1 MLYNQSIEN
10 RRVTLSMQ
18 PPKPSSPLK
27 KIINAIQLSLNPEA
41 FFRKKLLNG
50 NDEFFFSM
58 PGLNQIL
65 MATSSAGAAEIFSSP
80 TSALTSSLPSPLEP
94 LLGTS
99 SLILLQ
105 GEAHTRERKMIK
117 PAFQGACLR
126 SYIPLIH
133 DAVSNTLNQ
142 HQFPATL
149 NVQTLMQELTL
160 DVIIEVVFGVTDNER
175 KVRYQEAVRQVLH
188 TFTPPLMLM
197 PFMRTTML
205 GLGPWDRF
213 VKARSAL
220 DKLINDDI
228 QQARIQVKAQS
239 QGGSEGEPKGK
250 SRQDILSTLVSLKDE
265 SGEPLSN
272 SHIRDELTT
281 LLAAGHETTANSL
294 TWAIYLISTHPDV
307 KSALTDEI
315 MALPSDSEIEPIM
328 KLKYLDAVI
337 KEVLRIHPVVPLVM
351 RSVVSAHTLMGYEL
365 EEGTYAGIAT
375 YALHMNPNIWDNPEQ
390 FIPERFLENDYS
402 PQEYVPFG
410 GGTKKCLGY
419 GFALFEMKSVLFKLY
434 RHTKIHME
442 SGDSVD
448 AAIQGITLGP
458 KQKIIASFESVQ

>member
-1 MLYNQSIEN
+1 ML
-10 RRVTLSMQ
+10 

-27 KIINAIQLSLNPEA
+27 KIRNAIQISSNPEA
-41 FFRKKLLNG
+41 FFREKLLTNEDG
-50 NDEFFFSM
+50 FFFSM

-65 MATSSAGAAEIFSSP
+65 MATSPAGAAEIFSSP

-94 LLGTS
+94 LLGKS

-105 GEAHTRERKMIK
+105 GEAHNHERKIIK

-133 DAVSNTLNQ
+133 DAVNSTVNR
-142 HQFPATL
+142 HQFPITL
-149 NVQTLMQELTL
+149 NVQTLMLEITL
-160 DVIIEVVFGVTDNER
+160 DVIIEVVFGVTNIER
-175 KVRYQEAVRQVLH
+175 KIQYQDAVRHVLH

-197 PFMRTTML
+197 PFMRKTML
-205 GLGPWDRF
+205 GMGPWDRF
-213 VKARSAL
+213 INAKSTL
-220 DKLINDDI
+220 DDLFYEDI
-228 QQARIQVKAQS
+228 QRARTNTGTQTQ
-239 QGGSEGEPKGK
+239 GEPTTPT
-250 SRQDILSTLVSLKDE
+250 RHDILSTLAGLKDE
-265 SGEPLSN
+265 SGKGLSN
-272 SHIRDELTT
+272 DHIRDELTT

-294 TWAIYLISTHPDV
+294 TWAIYLISTHPNV
-307 KSALTDEI
+307 KSTLTDEI
-315 MALPSDSEIEPIM
+315 MALPTDSAIEPIM

-351 RSVVSAHTLMGYEL
+351 RSVVSPLTLMGYEL
-365 EEGTYAGIAT
+365 KEGTYAGIAT
-375 YALHMNPNIWDNPEQ
+375 YALHMNPNIWDSPEQ
-390 FIPERFLENDYS
+390 FRPERFLENDYS

-442 SGDSVD
+442 SGDTVD

-458 KQKIIASFESVQ
+458 KQKIMASFESMQ

>member
-1 MLYNQSIEN
+1 ML
-10 RRVTLSMQ
+10 

-27 KIINAIQLSLNPEA
+27 KILNAIQISSNPEA
-41 FFRKKLLNG
+41 FFRNKLLTND
-50 NDEFFFSM
+50 DEFFFSM
-58 PGLNQIL
+58 PGLDQIL
-65 MATSSAGAAEIFSSP
+65 MTTAPAGAAEIFSSP

-105 GEAHTRERKMIK
+105 GEAHNRERKMIK

-133 DAVSNTLNQ
+133 DAVNNTVNRY
-142 HQFPATL
+142 QFPTTL
-149 NVQTLMQELTL
+149 NVQTLMQEITL
-160 DVIIEVVFGVTDNER
+160 DVIIEVVFGVTNNER
-175 KVRYQEAVRQVLH
+175 KVLYQNAIRQVLH

-197 PFMRTTML
+197 PFMRRTMF
-205 GLGPWDRF
+205 GIGPWDRF
-213 VKARSAL
+213 IKARASL
-220 DKLINDDI
+220 NDLFYDDI
-228 QQARIQVKAQS
+228 QLAREEAQAQGSSQTQRQS
-239 QGGSEGEPKGK
+239 
-250 SRQDILSTLVSLKDE
+250 RNDILSTLTSLIDD
-265 SGEPLSN
+265 SGKALSN
-272 SHIRDELTT
+272 DHIRDELTT

-294 TWAIYLISTHPDV
+294 TWAIYLISTHPNV
-307 KSALTDEI
+307 KSTLTDEI
-315 MALPSDSEIEPIM
+315 MALPSDSAIEPIM

-351 RSVVSAHTLMGYEL
+351 RSVVSPHTLMGYEL
-365 EEGTYAGIAT
+365 REGTYAGIAT
-375 YALHMNPNIWDNPEQ
+375 YALHMNPNIWENPEKFQ
-390 FIPERFLENDYS
+390 PERFIENDYS
-402 PQEYVPFG
+402 PHEYVPFG

-442 SGDSVD
+442 SGDAVD

-458 KQKIIASFESVQ
+458 KQKIVASFESVQ